1 MLLKRQANA
10 LRRFGLGLA
19 AITALLGCTMTVF
32 DIGRL
37 ALAVLV
43 WGLAGILTAFAVW
56 TPQVHEPLYRATHAI
71 LGFFRRNR
79 A

>member
-19 AITALLGCTMTVF
+19 AITALVGCAMAVF
-32 DIGRL
+32 DVGL

-43 WGLAGILTAFAVW
+43 WGLAASRLTPEVACSSVL
-56 TPQVHEPLYRATHAI
+56 TRTYPTRRAGASS
-71 LGFFRRNR
+71 
-79 A
+79 

>member
-19 AITALLGCTMTVF
+19 AITALVGCTMAVF
-32 DIGRL
+32 DVGL

-43 WGLAGILTAFAVW
+43 WGLAGILAAFAVW
-56 TPQVHEPLYRATHAI
+56 TPQVHEPFYRATHAI